1 MTATDTKY
9 VVDNKG
15 RKKAVLL
22 DIKEYS
28 KLLKRL
34 GDLEDALELD
44 SAVKTAGNF
53 REYSKIRG
61 ELVREGKL

>member
-1 MTATDTKY
+1 MANIDDISR
-9 VVDNKG
+9 VNAFVCEQLDRFG
-15 RKKAVLL
+15 R
-22 DIKEYS
+22 
-28 KLLKRL
+28 
-34 GDLEDALELD
+34 DLEDALELD